1 MAHTPGPWVVGP
13 IDDTAVTH
21 LGKDGIRY
29 EVAAVDGDYNDPDEW
44 PIMEANARLIA
55 AAPDLLA
62 VARDATHF
70 LNGMV
75 EIARM
80 IGLTGTSDWDK
91 LFGTNDGFG
100 LIDKIDAAIAKA
112 EGAHVAALEAKERT

>member
-13 IDDTAVTH
+13 IDDTVVTH

-62 VARDATHF
+62 ALKEVLFNSRHG
-70 LNGMV
+70 NGL
-75 EIARM
+75 EALYSAHDRA
-80 IGLTGTSDWDK
+80 
-91 LFGTNDGFG
+91 
-100 LIDKIDAAIAKA
+100 DAAIAKA
-112 EGAHVAALEAKERT
+112 EGAQE

>member
-62 VARDATHF
+62 VVKAMVVEYCDYTIINNLGNPETQHNIKLAR
-70 LNGMV
+70 
-75 EIARM
+75 
-80 IGLTGTSDWDK
+80 
-91 LFGTNDGFG
+91 
-100 LIDKIDAAIAKA
+100 AAIAKA
-112 EGAHVAALEAKERT
+112 EGAQE

>member
-62 VARDATHF
+62 ALKEMVRMCDA
-70 LNGMV
+70 
-75 EIARM
+75 
-80 IGLTGTSDWDK
+80 
-91 LFGTNDGFG
+91 FGDTDYRVKA
-100 LIDKIDAAIAKA
+100 IAAIAKA
-112 EGAHVAALEAKERT
+112 EGAQS